1 MSGDHTMFA
10 ARSVLVFALLPLFAG
25 CQLLGKQTEEPKV
38 STAGM
43 LRMQGD
49 LTGSNGQLL

>member
-49 LTGSNGQLL
+49 LTGSNGQL